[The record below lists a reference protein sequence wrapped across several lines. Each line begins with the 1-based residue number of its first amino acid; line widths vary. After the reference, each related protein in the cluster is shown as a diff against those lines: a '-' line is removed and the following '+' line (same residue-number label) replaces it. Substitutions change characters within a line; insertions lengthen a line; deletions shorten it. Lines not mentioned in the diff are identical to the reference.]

1 MPICTKNRTRRHRL
15 ATTGRMKLAE
25 HLRHLSLGF
34 FGKRDPGDV
43 TNLLL
48 SDYAQVEHT
57 ISRNVPQLISAVMLP
72 VLALLGLAFLDWKMA
87 LAMFVALPFG
97 ALLLWLTDTLPREVT
112 LSKTD
117 LASWWQAKQIVDAN
131 LLSPPSLAELS
142 RQFCLN
148 QYKLKKG
155 FKQLFGLP
163 VHAYVID
170 QRLEQS
176 RRLLEEGSVNVTYAA
191 SMAGFNNLRQFAEKF
206 RKKYGVNP
214 SAYLKS
220 RGFRPLNHELYFV
233 IG

>member
-1 MPICTKNRTRRHRL
+1 MTAHDSLYDNKKMTPLVRRILHEMLDCPYQAAARRMYLEGKVLELL
-15 ATTGRMKLAE
+15 AVYIDE
-25 HLRHLSLGF
+25 ILRE
-34 FGKRDPGDV
+34 K
-43 TNLLL
+43 
-48 SDYAQVEHT
+48 
-57 ISRNVPQLISAVMLP
+57 
-72 VLALLGLAFLDWKMA
+72 
-87 LAMFVALPFG
+87 
-97 ALLLWLTDTLPREVT
+97 DTLPREVT

-117 LASWWQAKQIVDAN
+117 LTSLWQAKQIVDAN

-142 RQFCLN
+142 RQICLN
-148 QYKLKKG
+148 EYKLKKG

-191 SMAGFNNLRQFAEKF
+191 SMAGFNNLGQFAEKF

-220 RGFRPLNHELYFV
+220 RGFRT
-233 IG
+233 I